1 MNQYIIHELE
11 LFLEYARRGL
21 TTSVVVAATMTDG
34 RSLAAWEVHDDDILD
49 SLEVVKKHAGS
60 SAVLEA
66 NPNFVDVL
74 ESDYE
79 ENTAH
84 GHQETQVQTIQEN
97 VEPEL
102 REARPEAS

>member
-21 TTSVVVAATMTDG
+21 TTSIVVAATMTDG

-49 SLEVVKKHAGS
+49 SLEVVKTHAGS
-60 SAVLEA
+60 SS
-66 NPNFVDVL
+66 VL

-79 ENTAH
+79 ENTAQ
-84 GHQETQVQTIQEN
+84 GHQETKNPNAESA
-97 VEPEL
+97 EL
-102 REARPEAS
+102 REARPEVS